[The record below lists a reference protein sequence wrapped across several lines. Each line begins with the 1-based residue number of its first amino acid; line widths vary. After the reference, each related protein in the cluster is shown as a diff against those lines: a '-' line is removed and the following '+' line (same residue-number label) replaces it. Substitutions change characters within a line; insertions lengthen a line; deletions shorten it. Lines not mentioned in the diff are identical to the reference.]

1 MGNLVVTPEL
11 REEVRFV
18 DKWHSQAG
26 VIVHKTAEVSFAI
39 WHELDWVLIV
49 V

>member
-11 REEVRFV
+11 QEEFRFV
-18 DKWHSQAG
+18 GKWHSQAG
-26 VIVHKTAEVSFAI
+26 VIAHKTAEVSFAI
-39 WHELDWVLIV
+39 WHEVDGVLIV